1 MGMNSSSGSGSSS
14 YQSTPLN
21 LQNPAFTALSGPVA
35 GGLSSL
41 FGAGPNGFPT
51 SGGTFSPF
59 MVNGQPSNNVNTN
72 PLVAPM
78 TGNQTSLLQ
87 SIMGG
92 SGANPRRFQ

>member
-1 MGMNSSSGSGSSS
+1 
-14 YQSTPLN
+14 
-21 LQNPAFTALSGPVA
+21 
-35 GGLSSL
+35 
-41 FGAGPNGFPT
+41 
-51 SGGTFSPF
+51 

-92 SGANPRRFQ
+92 SGANLRRFQ

>member
-1 MGMNSSSGSGSSS
+1 MGAVPTN
-14 YQSTPLN
+14 STPLN
-21 LQNPAFTALSGPVA
+21 LQNPAYTAMAPGISSALQNIFGSG
-35 GGLSSL
+35 S
-41 FGAGPNGFPT
+41 NGFNT
-51 SGGTFSPF
+51 GGGNFSPW

-92 SGANPRRFQ
+92 SGANLRRFQ